1 MNNNAL
7 EFEERAD
14 PGLRRARGGSC
25 SDFWRKT
32 VPFWYVFFFF
42 FKGPPPINCPMRWN
56 VVGEAVSVS
65 GVSFGCP
72 AGVGLT

>member
-1 MNNNAL
+1 MGAVL
-7 EFEERAD
+7 TS
-14 PGLRRARGGSC
+14 GGRLFHSGM
-25 SDFWRKT
+25 
-32 VPFWYVFFFF
+32 FFFF